1 MFGENCITAER
12 LLVEFGVYAPQL
24 RSQKKFSTLV
34 LKINPPPVPNGKTL
48 TLAKIL
54 NHPPPPAKI
63 LIHRKMLASSINI
76 PRSEKA
82 LELEHTNLWIARY
95 V

>member
-1 MFGENCITAER
+1 MLGMFGENCITAER

-54 NHPPPPAKI
+54 NHPPPP
-63 LIHRKMLASSINI
+63 RKNSKPQEN
-76 PRSEKA
+76 
-82 LELEHTNLWIARY
+82 ARFLHKY
-95 V
+95 PTV